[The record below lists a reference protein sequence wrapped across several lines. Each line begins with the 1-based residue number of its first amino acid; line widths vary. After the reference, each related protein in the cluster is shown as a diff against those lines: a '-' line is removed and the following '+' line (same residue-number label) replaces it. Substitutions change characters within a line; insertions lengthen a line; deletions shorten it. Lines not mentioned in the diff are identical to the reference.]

1 MNKWKEK
8 CKDKMLQEKIN
19 QMYEKQ
25 LQNILKLLN
34 KKYGENEKVTV
45 N

>member
-1 MNKWKEK
+1 
-8 CKDKMLQEKIN
+8 MLQEKIN